1 MVAVIVNLNMWMY
14 RRKMPNLPLQQR
26 GNCWCVG
33 GCSGAIKSGSGLAVF
48 STELLYC
55 SQRIYANW
63 EDALCFYLDF
73 ICMWVTWY
81 TFFLCSM
88 KSVRTLVLLC
98 NPVIPYTLTLRSSS
112 TCKHSGYIH
121 FCYLCNKECQS
132 LSGLNVTTSPPSHS
146 YIAFDFHKECSRMR
160 WDRLQI
166 LVDSVAETQDEYR

>member
-1 MVAVIVNLNMWMY
+1 MNVQKKDAKSASAAERKLLVCWWLQWCDQKWAWLSSFFHWIIVLFTENLCKL
-14 RRKMPNLPLQQR
+14 RRCTVFLFRLYLYVSNL
-26 GNCWCVG
+26 
-33 GCSGAIKSGSGLAVF
+33 
-48 STELLYC
+48 
-55 SQRIYANW
+55 IY
-63 EDALCFYLDF
+63 
-73 ICMWVTWY
+73 V
-81 TFFLCSM
+81 FLCSM